1 MRNNFKIKYLPFR
14 FSLAYFVLI
23 CFLTKDHDI
32 NSIIF
37 CQKLKNRAFDQ
48 IAEST
53 EDEFLNVFFL
63 IFNSSSQYYTSVQI
77 QKKNK
82 AD

>member
-53 EDEFLNVFFL
+53 EDEFLYVFL
-63 IFNSSSQYYTSVQI
+63 IVDSSSQYYTSVQI